1 MLAVGIFLTL
11 MGTAYLGDRLELT
24 EPADE
29 TYSAELSNLLNAC
42 LVLGEF
48 LSKNPD
54 AVRLYLF

>member
-1 MLAVGIFLTL
+1 

-54 AVRLYLF
+54 AVRLYLFCILRS